1 MPTTW
6 DATNS
11 VQMLLLVIAA
21 EDVKPSA
28 DTWTKVANKL
38 GDITPSAV
46 RYDLGC

>member
-1 MPTTW
+1 
-6 DATNS
+6 
-11 VQMLLLVIAA
+11 MLLLVIAE

-28 DTWTKVANKL
+28 GTWTKVANKL